1 MALPSFEEFSAAMLS
16 RGYHEILVREW
27 EPNHATPEHD
37 HPFDTD
43 ALVVRG
49 EFWLSSGGNTRHIR
63 AGETFQLG
71 RGIAHSERYGPQ
83 GATFWAAR
91 RNPG

>member
-1 MALPSFEEFSAAMLS
+1 MSSPTLEAFTASMLS
-16 RGYHEILVREW
+16 DGYHEVLVREW
-27 EPNHATPEHD
+27 QADHTTPEHD

-49 EFWLSSGGNTRHIR
+49 EFWLTTGGATRHLKEGDR
-63 AGETFQLG
+63 FQLG

-91 RNPG
+91 RNPV